1 MDLIP
6 CNGVQYVGESDCAL
20 QSSGTDFTYD
30 GDSSNF
36 KRVEQVEMNDG
47 RVNDLLQHVEE
58 SRIERQSEGQWT
70 VDKLSISKGG
80 ASYSDFQVESQRLS
94 CDSQDFEED
103 GINVQDYCTE
113 PCTASENS
121 NLIIDTIES
130 EPNDCKYGEPSL
142 SEPQWL
148 EHDESVALW
157 VKVTFFLH
165 FLLSYLN
172 EIKDAL

>member
-1 MDLIP
+1 MDVIP

-121 NLIIDTIES
+121 NLPLKVNQTTVNTES
-130 EPNDCKYGEPSL
+130 HLFQSL
-142 SEPQWL
+142 SG
-148 EHDESVALW
+148 
-157 VKVTFFLH
+157 
-165 FLLSYLN
+165 
-172 EIKDAL
+172 